1 MHSNHVPARPV
12 HMFLSFIRAA
22 WNWTEIGSI
31 TTNFS
36 DFKRLLECVEFSLKL
51 EIIVETCSN
60 LSSLLS
66 LLVGLRCL
74 RCLRCLSWWPLKGFF
89 APSLD
94 FCCSDLKQSNTGW
107 KKKTNGAEGQKSDT
121 RRRWNILKYIE
132 NYWNMMKR
140 VIGTLKMW
148 KVDRSISVTR
158 YRKLNQARD
167 FLQHVKLVFIMGCR
181 GWSLRN
187 ACRKKS

>member
-12 HMFLSFIRAA
+12 HKFLSFIRAA

-51 EIIVETCSN
+51 EIIAETCSN

-107 KKKTNGAEGQKSDT
+107 KAIRTEQKDRSRTQGKGDET
-121 RRRWNILKYIE
+121 YWNILKIIE
-132 NYWNMMKR
+132 IW
-140 VIGTLKMW
+140 W
-148 KVDRSISVTR
+148 KE
-158 YRKLNQARD
+158 
-167 FLQHVKLVFIMGCR
+167 
-181 GWSLRN
+181 SLGL
-187 ACRKKS
+187 